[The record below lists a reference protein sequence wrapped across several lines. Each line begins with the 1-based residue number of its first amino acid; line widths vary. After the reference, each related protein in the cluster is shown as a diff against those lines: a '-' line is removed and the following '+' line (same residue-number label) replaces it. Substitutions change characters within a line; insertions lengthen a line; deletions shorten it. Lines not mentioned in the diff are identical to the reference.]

1 MEKRE
6 FHFSSPDSH
15 IFYFSRIFVYSFWFC
30 FVFYVFPFFLL
41 ENLRFFNQINFF
53 SNLAIAE
60 ESLFSRF
67 YDIR

>member
-15 IFYFSRIFVYSFWFC
+15 IFYFPRIFVYSFWFC
-30 FVFYVFPFFLL
+30 FVFYVFSLFLL